1 VLSRAIGG
9 VAGPVVAGAIAVLA
23 RVINGH
29 KLRPLSERERKD
41 LEGVVPGLDLT
52 LVQVAEE
59 CRLPLLPG
67 FVAITLG
74 RSIYVRGPLAQ
85 HPTTLL
91 AHELAHVW
99 QFRER
104 GWLGMTGTY
113 ASMWLEHGY
122 ARHPLEMEARAAE
135 FRVP

>member
-1 VLSRAIGG
+1 MMRRVVGSL
-9 VAGPVVAGAIAVLA
+9 AGPVVASAMTLMA
-23 RVINGH
+23 RVMNGR
-29 KLRPLSERERKD
+29 KLRPLSKRERKD

-52 LVQVAEE
+52 RVRVAEG
-59 CRLPLLPG
+59 CQLPLLSE

-74 RSIYVRGPLAQ
+74 RSIYVRGHLAQ

-104 GWLGMTGTY
+104 GWLGMTSTY
-113 ASMWLEHGY
+113 ATMWLEHGY
-122 ARHPLEMEARAAE
+122 ARHPLELEAHAAE
-135 FRVP
+135 FRVR